1 MEQTNVVQMPEQK
14 PERDPWLRNPDIPTE
29 QEQLSDLEE
38 RLRKEISDKN
48 MYRTANLHLG
58 EKIAGHNSFWNSFV
72 DMLQEHMPDSVD
84 EDKINEMVDLQI
96 DANDDIVTH
105 GNLEE
110 KVSDAINNLNFSVTV
125 E

>member
-14 PERDPWLRNPDIPTE
+14 PERDPWLRNPDKPTE

-72 DMLQEHMPDSVD
+72 DMLQDYMPDSVD

-96 DANDDIVTH
+96 DANDDIVTQ

-110 KVSDAINNLNFSVTV
+110 KVNDAINNLTFSVTV